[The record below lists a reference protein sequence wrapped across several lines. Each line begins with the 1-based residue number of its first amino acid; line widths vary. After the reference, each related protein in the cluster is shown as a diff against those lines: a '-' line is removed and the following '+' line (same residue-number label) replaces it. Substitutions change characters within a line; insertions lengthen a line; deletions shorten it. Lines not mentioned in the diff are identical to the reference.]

1 MTSELRL
8 DTALRHQTTIRA
20 ATGRRG
26 RFLPLWL
33 LLPSILILLGF
44 QVIPVMYSFLL
55 SLSQARRGALEFVG
69 LRNFEVL
76 FGRRDF
82 WSSLG
87 NTALYAGSYV
97 ILTVTLGLLIA
108 LLLNR
113 RFRFTGMYLFFIFV
127 PWVVSEVVVGTM
139 WRWLFQPSYGIA
151 QDWIS
156 SHAPF
161 LGESIFRTP
170 GLAMAVVV
178 GAAVWRGVAFTTIL
192 SLGALQT
199 IPREV
204 VESASLDGA
213 GRFTRFFRVLLPMIR
228 PTVLVMVLLTSIQ
241 GINSLGLIVS
251 ITRGEPAG
259 ATRTASYYLIQ
270 TGWQQ
275 GDLGMGAAI
284 SVILFVVNLALTF
297 VYMRFIGK
305 KPEIG

>member
-1 MTSELRL
+1 MAELHL
-8 DTALRHQTTIRA
+8 GAGLREQAYMRA
-20 ATGRRG
+20 ATGRR
-26 RFLPLWL
+26 RRWLPLWL
-33 LLPSILILLGF
+33 LLPSILVLLGF
-44 QVIPVMYSFLL
+44 QVIPVLYSFLL
-55 SLSQARRGALEFVG
+55 SFSQARRGGLEWVG
-69 LRNFEVL
+69 LRNFAVL
-76 FGRRDF
+76 LGRRDF

-87 NTALYAGSYV
+87 NTAIYAGGYV
-97 ILTVTLGLLIA
+97 ILTVSLGLLIA

-113 RFRFTGMYLFFIFV
+113 RFKFTGIYLVFIFV

-151 QDWIS
+151 QDWITT
-156 SHAPF
+156 HAPY

-170 GLAMAVVV
+170 GLAMAVVI

-192 SLGALQT
+192 ALGALQT
-199 IPREV
+199 VPREII
-204 VESASLDGA
+204 ESASLDGA
-213 GRFTRFFRVLLPMIR
+213 GRFRRFFRVLLPIIR

-275 GDLGMGAAI
+275 GDFGVGAAI
-284 SVILFVVNLALTF
+284 SVILFFVNLALTF
-297 VYMRFIGK
+297 VYLRFIGR
-305 KPEIG
+305 KPDQA